1 MAQIEVSDSTAKFV
15 NKIVENIEAEKS
27 FIADALTT
35 VIENIQ
41 DEVDEKEYMNVC
53 SVLGRYNRLV
63 SLLANKKYYGSG
75 IIA

>member
-63 SLLANKKYYGSG
+63 SLLANK
-75 IIA
+75 

>member
-63 SLLANKKYYGSG
+63 TLLSNG
-75 IIA
+75 

>member
-1 MAQIEVSDSTAKFV
+1 MAQIEVTEQTAKFV

-41 DEVDEKEYMNVC
+41 DEVEEKEYMNVC
-53 SVLGRYNRLV
+53 AVLGRYNRLV
-63 SLLANKKYYGSG
+63 TLLSNG
-75 IIA
+75 

>member
-1 MAQIEVSDSTAKFV
+1 MAQLEVTETTAKFI
-15 NKIVENIEAEKS
+15 NNIVGNIEAEKS

-41 DEVDEKEYMNVC
+41 DEVQESEYMNVC

-63 SLLANKKYYGSG
+63 SLLANK
-75 IIA
+75 